1 MCDFTIFF
9 IYFRLHTQIT
19 GAFELKD
26 QNYNVVNFLPL
37 REIYHLPGKLLING
51 TYDELLRG
59 QVSQSV
65 QEYNNKYTE
74 DVTEWLFAN
83 EKFGLDIVSLNVQ
96 RGRDHQ
102 IQGYTTYKKMCGLG
116 SSHEWDDLKD
126 LIPDELVHR

>member
-1 MCDFTIFF
+1 MVS
-9 IYFRLHTQIT
+9 RLHTQIT

-26 QNYNVVNFLPL
+26 ENYNVVNILPL

-74 DVTEWLFAN
+74 EVTEWLFAN
-83 EKFGLDIVSLNVQ
+83 ENFGLDIVSLNVQ
-96 RGRDHQ
+96 RGTLTRH
-102 IQGYTTYKKMCGLG
+102 GLAEKTSCGG
-116 SSHEWDDLKD
+116 FRASSMLFLTK
-126 LIPDELVHR
+126 